1 MVDFYQHDRPRPSQS
16 GPAPRLYPYDLH
28 SCDDIS
34 SLPTGMV
41 YFQATT
47 EGFVSLMSFPYSRK
61 LGALKGK
68 SLIFII
74 ALGFNQFSLPGI
86 SELRDKSKPFK

>member
-1 MVDFYQHDRPRPSQS
+1 
-16 GPAPRLYPYDLH
+16 

-34 SLPTGMV
+34 SLPTGMI

-61 LGALKGK
+61 LGALKG
-68 SLIFII
+68 II
-74 ALGFNQFSLPGI
+74 SVVGVLSGALQYSTMVIAKLA
-86 SELRDKSKPFK
+86 